1 MKTNN
6 KNKVLLNAALV
17 GIFAASSL
25 AASSPALA
33 EGKPTDKGHC
43 VGSNACKGKGGC
55 AQEGMNSCKG
65 QNGCKG
71 KGFVEKTRAECE
83 KLAKKNP
90 KIKFEESKHM

>member
-1 MKTNN
+1 MKNN
-6 KNKVLLNAALV
+6 ENRLLINAAIA
-17 GIFAASSL
+17 GIIAASSL
-25 AASSPALA
+25 GLASSALA

-71 KGFVEKTRAECE
+71 KGFVEKTRAQCE
-83 KLAKKNP
+83 KLAQKDKN
-90 KIKFEESKHM
+90 IKFEESKM